1 MKKMEIID
9 LDEIEPNEVKFSPKR
24 SIQQEEVQVVLLPFT
39 PGQGLEVHTTPVD
52 VFFHVIEGTAEIQV
66 GEETKEVKE
75 GKIVLSPKDIPHNVM
90 NASEEENAKILV
102 VKTPNPN
109 K

>member
-1 MKKMEIID
+1 MEIID
-9 LDEIEPNEVKFSPKR
+9 LNESEPKEENFKPER
-24 SIQQEEVQVVLLPFT
+24 LIQQEEVQVVLLPFA
-39 PGQGLEVHTTPVD
+39 PGQGLKEHTTPVD

-75 GKIVLSPKDIPHNVM
+75 GNIVLSPKDIPHNVM